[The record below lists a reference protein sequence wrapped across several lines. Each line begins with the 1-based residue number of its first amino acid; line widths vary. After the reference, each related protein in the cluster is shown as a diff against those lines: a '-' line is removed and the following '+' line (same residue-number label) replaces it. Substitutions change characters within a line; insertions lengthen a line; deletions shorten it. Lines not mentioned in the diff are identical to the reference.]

1 VLARDAYRLNVVKG
15 GWGPA
20 FLSAPDRVDHVE
32 IVAVQDGETIFY
44 WDLDPGR
51 ARRLARALR
60 EDLGTLSPDE
70 FHAAWEQA
78 AREGA

>member
-1 VLARDAYRLNVVKG
+1 MRARDAYRLNVVKG

-20 FLSAPDRVDHVE
+20 FLSSPDRIDHVE
-32 IVAVQDGETIFY
+32 IVGVQEGETVFL
-44 WDLDPGR
+44 WDLDPAR

-60 EDLGTLSPDE
+60 EDLGSMSAEE

-78 AREGA
+78 AREGR